1 MTTQTK
7 TQAQTYHEEVEA
19 LKTEGMRNAEAVRT
33 VAEKHGKSVG
43 AVRGSLYQYRM
54 NHQNGNGSSAPRRSR
69 RAALSVEDHVDSA
82 RQSLQAALGLID
94 REVAEAQA
102 TVEAAQAR
110 YDELTASA
118 ETRKGEIEQ
127 RLAALS

>member
-7 TQAQTYHEEVEA
+7 TQAQTYHEEVET
-19 LKTEGMRNAEAVRT
+19 LKTEGMSNAEAVRT

-43 AVRGSLYQYRM
+43 AVRGSLYQYRT
-54 NHQNGNGSSAPRRSR
+54 NHQNGNGSAPRRGR
-69 RAALSVEDHVDSA
+69 RATLGVEDHLERA
-82 RQSLQAALGLID
+82 RQSLHDALGLID

-110 YDELTASA
+110 YEELTASA
-118 ETRKGEIEQ
+118 ETRKGDIEQ